1 MLKKLSGLIK
11 FVSQDYR
18 AVLKN
23 DRFMN
28 INVKC
33 STIYNCGLER
43 AFKTP
48 LLCDVSKIH
57 TGYGLMPK
65 VTHCEN
71 DENWGQAGSSKKVFA
86 AKSLTQKGGFVSV
99 DYILERKENEYW
111 KFEVADFQ
119 SWMLG
124 FYKFSAEWRVVK
136 IEENK
141 TLIEYT
147 YWLHYNNRILFPL
160 NWLFAKLF
168 WKNYMKHVLG
178 IVEGLVVSNEPYK
191 YQ

>member
-1 MLKKLSGLIK
+1 
-11 FVSQDYR
+11 
-18 AVLKN
+18 
-23 DRFMN
+23 MN